1 MSLLCSKPSNS
12 FSFCRKSLDL
22 TRPYVILP
30 QLLHVEE
37 ISLWKEFLGQES
49 VRTSG
54 LNKLNRHCRTSQK
67 LQFAIYYYE
76 ASKEML

>member
-1 MSLLCSKPSNS
+1 MYVKIVCIRTCGYTLNFYLDH
-12 FSFCRKSLDL
+12 FLIDL

-67 LQFAIYYYE
+67 L
-76 ASKEML
+76 